1 MSRRKRSI
9 LLGIMSEICIKAK
22 ILHQKLKNDPDAAE
36 EVFTILDAL
45 EEEMLL
51 CVSKFESLL

>member
-1 MSRRKRSI
+1 MSRKKRSI
-9 LLGIMSEICIKAK
+9 LLGIMSEICMKAK
-22 ILHQKLKNDPDAAE
+22 ILHQKLRNDPNTAE
-36 EVFTILDAL
+36 EIFAVLDDL